1 MIDAVVWFAQKAKR
15 AARVKAHVKQKI
27 EELNQAIEG
36 KGISTWTV
44 SPDQGKVFIDGNQ
57 QSAVSVNPSGK
68 ENADSSVAIADC
80 SFDGR
85 ARFVTCVKLLGDS
98 SVVATSCQ
106 DDCPKVCFTSRE
118 EIGLGG
124 KVSVGDDHGS
134 KQADVF
140 QVPGVYTGIEDSLM
154 ITPSFRSMRD
164 TDKGLASSYKQNL
177 PPVLDKYIGLDTDAD
192 HTFTLNLH
200 TDTSLCS
207 KETLQAF
214 ANDAVTLHLADATVS
229 SRMLSSTISTQTK
242 ELNETLN
249 RGTEKCVDQQK
260 KHSIVNGTVDN
271 TLTQSITPAEENHT
285 VEPATEITIKAI
297 STPDCDKDGATLKLQ
312 DIGTA
317 EDAASLNSQ
326 QPTTSQSSQQP
337 TESPSAESVPAH
349 DQFLDYTELDVIPF
363 SQFQLTE
370 DFLSEVT
377 NSMPSSS
384 QSRGRRKSFSALV
397 QRRSPRLSSFNLDCI
412 DKSAAHSALSCQ
424 RSSQQTNLFQMVRK
438 EKRTKKALL
447 LSSLFQYLI
456 DEAKRDSS
464 VVEFKL
470 PEEIARL
477 VSHSTKDAEKEKQLD
492 DETVVAKFVEQSDS
506 DPLDIET
513 IPETEIDPDFV
524 SQKFSHAEYEVKCAY
539 SQMDEQHRLEDTLSE
554 PAAVKLELVESKD
567 RTDSKTAAQPASKEP
582 ALSVDLSQV
591 SSSSKP
597 YSNLCDGETDGLKK
611 VKESTALLSSQSST
625 SSSSQSQT
633 RPTKPKTHGKGAA
646 KKMSLSLKGRHSQE
660 RGITCDA
667 VSASDNCRGTRRSK
681 DACGTDTPVA
691 GLHDLQT
698 EEGDGES
705 PVDST
710 KMLDSTIQ
718 GLPPTPKMPQ
728 QTVSADIFSSPVLFG
743 TQSQSR
749 SGTLIK
755 NTAWSEV
762 SSGDHQHTGVVDFK
776 SKWGEDNVRPV
787 FTPSKSREKDR
798 CSWIHYAGCAEV
810 SILFLHS

>member
-1 MIDAVVWFAQKAKR
+1 M
-15 AARVKAHVKQKI
+15 KAHVKQKI
-27 EELNQAIEG
+27 EELNQAGEE

-44 SPDQGKVFIDGNQ
+44 SPDQGKVFIDSNQ

-68 ENADSSVAIADC
+68 ENINSSAAIADC

-85 ARFVTCVKLLGDS
+85 ARLVTCVKLLGDS
-98 SVVATSCQ
+98 SVLAASCQ
-106 DDCPKVCFTSRE
+106 DNCPKVCFTSRE
-118 EIGLGG
+118 ETGLGG
-124 KVSVGDDHGS
+124 KVSVSDDDGS
-134 KQADVF
+134 KQADVI

-154 ITPSFRSMRD
+154 ITPSFRGMRD
-164 TDKGLASSYKQNL
+164 TDTGLASSYLQNL
-177 PPVLDKYIGLDTDAD
+177 PPVLDKYIGLDSDAD

-207 KETLQAF
+207 KETLQDF
-214 ANDAVTLHLADATVS
+214 ANDVVTLHLADATVS

-249 RGTEKCVDQQK
+249 RGTEKCVDQRK
-260 KHSIVNGTVDN
+260 KHSIVNDTVNN
-271 TLTQSITPAEENHT
+271 TLTQSISPAKENHT

-297 STPDCDKDGATLKLQ
+297 STPRCDKDEATLKLQ

-317 EDAASLNSQ
+317 EDAASQSSQ
-326 QPTTSQSSQQP
+326 QSTSQSSQQP
-337 TESPSAESVPAH
+337 IESPSAESVPAH

-377 NSMPSSS
+377 HSMPSSS

-397 QRRSPRLSSFNLDCI
+397 QRRSPRLSSFDFACT
-412 DKSAAHSALSCQ
+412 DKSAVHSAMPCQ
-424 RSSQQTNLFQMVRK
+424 RSSQQTNLFHMVRK

-464 VVEFKL
+464 FVEFKL
-470 PEEIARL
+470 PEDIARL

-492 DETVVAKFVEQSDS
+492 DETVVAKCVEQSDS

-524 SQKFSHAEYEVKCAY
+524 SQKFSHAEYNFYEVKCAD
-539 SQMDEQHRLEDTLSE
+539 SQMAEQHRLEDTLSE
-554 PAAVKLELVESKD
+554 PAAVKLELEESKY
-567 RTDSKTAAQPASKEP
+567 RTDSKTAAQPASEEP

-597 YSNLCDGETDGLKK
+597 NSSLCDGETDGLKK
-611 VKESTALLSSQSST
+611 VKESTALLSSQST

-633 RPTKPKTHGKGAA
+633 RLTKPKTHGKAAA

-660 RGITCDA
+660 RGVTCDA
-667 VSASDNCRGTRRSK
+667 VSASDNCRGTRRST
-681 DACGTDTPVA
+681 DARGIDTPVA

-698 EEGDGES
+698 EKGDGES
-705 PVDST
+705 PMDST
-710 KMLDSTIQ
+710 KMPDSTIQ

-728 QTVSADIFSSPVLFG
+728 QTLSTDIFSSPVLFG
-743 TQSQSR
+743 TQSQSM
-749 SGTLIK
+749 SGTLTK
-755 NTAWSEV
+755 NTTWNEV
-762 SSGDHQHTGVVDFK
+762 SCGDGQHTGVVDFK
-776 SKWGEDNVRPV
+776 SKWGEDEVRPV
-787 FTPSKSREKDR
+787 FTPSKSKHGDQHREKDR

-810 SILFLHS
+810 SIKK